1 MRVFNVWNKFMQ
13 IKKRFKYVIQILS
26 WIYFFWLFP
35 IKNNKV
41 SFSGRYGKRK
51 GVYDLIERFDQAHFN
66 VSKELCLYGD
76 RKVDKFKEME
86 AQSQKAHNIHVSSW
100 LPHEEYLD
108 KLASFDFLVLPSY
121 AETFGMSLVDA
132 VGYGLPVVSTFA
144 DVFPFVVEN
153 KNNRFL
159 INPGDIKALTQA
171 LEILVHDKNLRVK
184 MGKNAWE
191 DALKKFKG
199 NIILSLLNNIYTEP
213 LLAMKKC

>member
-35 IKNNKV
+35 IKKNKV

-76 RKVDKFKEME
+76 GKVDKFKEME
-86 AQSQKAHNIHVSSW
+86 AQSQKAHN
-100 LPHEEYLD
+100 LD

-153 KNNRFL
+153 KNNGFL

-191 DALKKFKG
+191 DAFKKIKG
-199 NIILSLLNNIYTEP
+199 SIILSLLNNIYTEP